1 MIAARLRGRDAL
13 VSRLE
18 EALREAGGDG
28 ARAFVTVRQGEH
40 TRFAGGR
47 VHQPQA
53 VEEVQLMV
61 TVDRGGGAARVATSR
76 LEDARAAGAEAL
88 RRAAALSPG
97 HPPEEG
103 APGAASG
110 SFSHWHEDTAAWDAG
125 ARSQLASVAMT
136 LARAAGATAN
146 GMLSRVLVE
155 MATAGSTG
163 SAYLRAT
170 EAAATL
176 LVRQGAGSAYRGD
189 LGRSVEQMAVEELVR
204 SALAEAAAARDPEP
218 LPPGTYDVVLG
229 PLAVGD
235 MLTFFGGM
243 GFTGDAVA
251 AGAGAVATRKG
262 QPVASE
268 LVTVADDALS
278 AEVGLPIPFDIE
290 GMPKVQVPMLDRGR
304 VRGAVFDLGTARAAG
319 GTKTTGHAHIGREE
333 APCPTPANLILRPGS
348 STTAELIQGVDDGL
362 YISRF
367 HYTRMVDPEAST
379 FTGVT
384 RDAAFR
390 IREGRLAG
398 PVASSRF
405 TEEVLGIMR
414 RTDGVGSQLVSQPIM
429 NVWNGVASAPS
440 LRVRGFRL
448 GFR

>member
-1 MIAARLRGRDAL
+1 VIAARLRGRDEL
-13 VSRLE
+13 LGRLE
-18 EALREAGGDG
+18 EALQEAGGDG
-28 ARAFVTVRQGEH
+28 AQAFITVRQGEH

-53 VEEVQLMV
+53 VEEVQMMV

-76 LEDARAAGAEAL
+76 LEDARATGAEAL
-88 RRAAALSPG
+88 KRAAAL
-97 HPPEEG
+97 
-103 APGAASG
+103 APGRSPAGGAAEALSG

-125 ARSQLASVAMT
+125 ARSQVASVAMA
-136 LARAAGATAN
+136 LAQAAGATAN
-146 GMLSRVLVE
+146 GMLSKVLVE
-155 MATAGSTG
+155 MATASPSG
-163 SAYLRAT
+163 SAYVSAT

-176 LVRQGAGSAYRGD
+176 LVRHGEGSAYRGD
-189 LGRSVEQMAVEELVR
+189 LARSVERMAVEEMVHA
-204 SALAEAAAARDPEP
+204 ALAEAAAARDPEP

-235 MLTFFGGM
+235 MLTFFGGL
-243 GFTGDAVA
+243 GFTGEAVA
-251 AGAGAVATRKG
+251 AGTGAVAGRKG
-262 QPVASE
+262 QPVASP
-268 LVTVADDALS
+268 LITVADDALS
-278 AEVGLPIPFDIE
+278 DEVGLPIPFDIE
-290 GMPKVQVPMLDRGR
+290 GMPKVRVPMLDRGR
-304 VRGAVFDLGTARAAG
+304 VGEAVFDLATARAAG
-319 GTKTTGHAHIGREE
+319 ARTTGHAHIAREE
-333 APCPTPANLILRPGS
+333 APSPTPANLILRPGS
-348 STTAELIQGVDDGL
+348 SSSAELIQGVDDGL

-390 IREGRLAG
+390 IRGGRLAG

-405 TEEVLGIMR
+405 TEEVLGILS
-414 RTDGVGSQLVSQPIM
+414 RTDGVGSQLISQPIM
-429 NVWNGVASAPS
+429 NVWNGAASAPS

>member
-1 MIAARLRGRDAL
+1 MIAAQLRGGDEL
-13 VSRLE
+13 LGRLE
-18 EALREAGGDG
+18 EALLAAGGEG
-28 ARAFVTVRQGEH
+28 AHAFTTVRQGEH
-40 TRFAGGR
+40 TRFAGTR

-76 LEDARAAGAEAL
+76 LEDARATGAEAL
-88 RRAAALSPG
+88 RRAAALVPG
-97 HPPEEG
+97 LTSAG
-103 APGAASG
+103 APAEAVSG
-110 SFSHWHEDTAAWDAG
+110 SFSEWDEDTAAWGAG
-125 ARSQLASVAMT
+125 ARSQVASVAMT
-136 LARAAGATAN
+136 LAQAAGATAN

-155 MATAGSTG
+155 MATAGPSG
-163 SAYLRAT
+163 RAYVSAT

-176 LVRQGAGSAYRGD
+176 LVRSGAGSAYRGD
-189 LGRSVEQMAVEELVR
+189 LSRSVERMAVEEMVHG
-204 SALAEAAAARDPEP
+204 ALAEAAAARDPEP

-235 MLTFFGGM
+235 MLTFFGAM
-243 GFTGDAVA
+243 GFTGEAVA
-251 AGAGAVATRKG
+251 AGAGAVARRQG
-262 QPVASE
+262 QTVASE
-268 LVTVADDALS
+268 LVTVADDALF
-278 AEVGLPIPFDIE
+278 AGVGLPIPFDIE
-290 GMPKVQVPMLDRGR
+290 GMPKVEVPMLDRGR
-304 VRGAVFDLGTARAAG
+304 VGAAVFDLATARAAG
-319 GTKTTGHAHIGREE
+319 TRSTGHAHIAREE
-333 APCPTPANLILRPGS
+333 APSPTPANLILRPGS
-348 STTAELIQGVDDGL
+348 STTAELIEGVDDGL

-367 HYTRMVDPEAST
+367 HYTRMVDPETSA

-390 IREGRLAG
+390 IRGGRLAG

-405 TEEVLGIMR
+405 TEEVLGILS
-414 RTDGVGSQLVSQPIM
+414 RTDGVGSQLLSQPIM

>member
-1 MIAARLRGRDAL
+1 MIGSKPRGGDEL
-13 VSRLE
+13 TGRLE
-18 EALREAGGDG
+18 EALREAGEDG
-28 ARAFVTVRQGEH
+28 AQAFVTIRQGEH
-40 TRFAGGR
+40 TRFAGSR

-61 TVDRGGGAARVATSR
+61 SVDRGGGAARVATSR
-76 LEDARAAGAEAL
+76 LEDARAAGREAL
-88 RRAAALSPG
+88 RRAAALPPG
-97 HPPEEG
+97 RSQAPNAAG
-103 APGAASG
+103 AVTGT
-110 SFSHWHEDTAAWDAG
+110 FNHWHEDTAAWDAG
-125 ARSQLASVAMT
+125 TRSRLAAVAMT
-136 LARAAGATAN
+136 LAEAAGATAH

-155 MATAGSTG
+155 MATARSAG
-163 SAYLRAT
+163 SAYVSAT
-170 EAAATL
+170 EASATL
-176 LVRQGAGSAYRGD
+176 LVRQGGGSAYRGD
-189 LGRSVEQMAVEELVR
+189 LARSVDQIAVEELVR

-243 GFTGDAVA
+243 GFTGEAVA
-251 AGAGAVATRKG
+251 AGAGAVARRQG
-262 QPVASE
+262 EEVASA
-268 LVTVADDALS
+268 LITVADDAISLG
-278 AEVGLPIPFDIE
+278 VGLPIPFDIE
-290 GMPKVQVPMLDRGR
+290 GMPKVHVPMLDRGR
-304 VRGAVFDLGTARAAG
+304 VRGAVFDLATARAAG
-319 GTKTTGHAHIGREE
+319 TSTTGHAHIAREE
-333 APCPTPANLILRPGS
+333 APCPTPANLILRAGS

-390 IREGRLAG
+390 IRRGSLEG
-398 PVASSRF
+398 PVASARF
-405 TEEVLGIMR
+405 TEEVLGILG
-414 RTDGVGSQLVSQPIM
+414 RTDGVGSHLVSQPIM